1 MVSALIA
8 SATTSLTSCK
18 DYDDDINNL
27 QSQIDELKTL
37 QEKIQKQID
46 NGAILTSVTPTGD
59 GVVLALSNGN
69 SYTIKNGVN
78 GTNGI
83 DGKDGVNGKD
93 GQDGK
98 NGSVVTIGENGNWLI
113 DGKDTGLAA
122 KGEKGDKGDTG
133 ATGAQ
138 GEKGDKGDKG
148 DTGATGATGA
158 QGEKGDKGDKGDTGA
173 TGAQGVKGDK
183 GDNGDY
189 YVPNATTGKFDK
201 YTYDAAQKKYVVSA
215 TDISFLAPGTITAV
229 QDGDKLT
236 LYGVK
241 DAQGKA
247 VPFVLD
253 LSHKIAS
260 ADLFLNNH
268 ENGADAFDHVLTFT
282 SVAEKAN
289 TFGDLK
295 ITDKV
300 FEFKEGQRAVQG
312 DSVLIRVNPTAVT
325 LDKANI
331 HLMNSQKKE
340 LDFVECTD
348 VHRYTGLATRAA
360 QSGLWV
366 VKFNL
371 KSDFNEDALK
381 AATLDG
387 NKHILYSVSIKDSK
401 DSDPDARI
409 VTDYDLTLDQQPG
422 QHAYDFTVNEKP
434 IAQIHNRYWYC
445 DDRTSTR
452 DVKELVWKNEPA
464 TTVTGDNAADRY
476 KGKDNRQDQSI
487 LPVELGKDI
496 TIEYPADKPIK
507 GFYVTLD
514 NDFALESHP
523 SEINAWSAGTYEH
536 VGVTDREG
544 KPLTKATMFSG
555 NKGVIRITSAKDID
569 DIIGFRVYAVNL
581 DGTLVD
587 PDGRA
592 FYVTLGKEAENVNL
606 NAHDVTASND
616 VNGSKSEIFAV
627 SGLVNGTL
635 SAWTPSESNPKYGAN
650 GSDKETLT
658 SPAFT
663 VNFFKDKDG
672 KEVATKLA
680 DAKYA
685 QIVLRNASQ
694 YIDGETY
701 TQTAEI
707 KNPAGN
713 VLMKVTISAKKVM
726 PDAPK
731 YFSVKA
737 GQIVN
742 GLYKCYLLPNGEA
755 DVTNWNATTN
765 PATYGTMDMKN
776 VINFEDARINS
787 YSVKFA
793 ETTGNE
799 FKDDLVADPTNFTLN
814 VDSKLID
821 NKTEHATTITY
832 TYWGISTTKKENGKW
847 ATAQNWTKPAEAF
860 KTVYCDVL
868 AYPIMKWS
876 ASGLTLTY
884 DTKNQSI
891 SLDKFKSTND
901 YNATKLGGKTLT
913 ALKKCYVLESVELVS
928 KDGGHADYFEA
939 AFDAAKTKIEFTP
952 KSGTTNPTADVA
964 STLTIKAKDV
974 FGQPVSISVPV
985 TVKKQ

>member
-46 NGAILTSVTPTGD
+46 NGAILTSVTSTGD

-93 GQDGK
+93 GLNGKDGKDGK
-98 NGSVVTIGENGNWLI
+98 NGSVVTIGENGNWFI

-122 KGEKGDKGDTG
+122 KGKD
-133 ATGAQ
+133 
-138 GEKGDKGDKG
+138 
-148 DTGATGATGA
+148 
-158 QGEKGDKGDKGDTGA
+158 
-173 TGAQGVKGDK
+173 GVNGKDGLNGKDGK
-183 GDNGDY
+183 DGVNGKDGLNGDY

-229 QDGDKLT
+229 QDGDMLT

-241 DAQGKA
+241 DAQGNA

-260 ADLFLNNH
+260 ADLFLNTH
-268 ENGADAFDHVLTFT
+268 EDGADAFDHELTFT

-289 TFGDLK
+289 TFGDLE

-300 FEFKEGQRAVQG
+300 FEFKDGQHAVQG

-348 VHRYTGLATRAA
+348 VHRYTGLATRAVE
-360 QSGLWV
+360 SGLWV

-381 AATLDG
+381 AATSTEDG
-387 NKHILYSVSIKDSK
+387 KILYSVSIKDSK
-401 DSDPDARI
+401 DSDPNARI
-409 VTDYDLTLDQQPG
+409 VTDYDLTLEEQAGKP
-422 QHAYDFTVNEKP
+422 AYDFTVNGTK
-434 IAQIHNRYWYC
+434 IKDIHNRYWYC
-445 DDRTSTR
+445 DDWTRTDT
-452 DVKELVWKNEPA
+452 VQELVWLNKDKPA
-464 TTVTGDNAADRY
+464 TKAILKGDNANAVNRPTPAVDDRQS
-476 KGKDNRQDQSI
+476 KDI
-487 LPVELGKDI
+487 LPVELGQDI

-514 NDFALESHP
+514 NAFALESAP
-523 SEINAWSAGTYEH
+523 SELNAWSGGSYTN

-544 KPLTKATMFSG
+544 KVLTKATMFSG
-555 NKGVIRITSAKDID
+555 NKGVIRINSSKDVD

-592 FYVTLGKEAENVNL
+592 FYVTLGKVAQSKNL
-606 NAHDVTASND
+606 GTQEVVASAKYN
-616 VNGSKSEIFAV
+616 SRSAIFAV
-627 SGLVNGTL
+627 DGLVDGNL
-635 SAWTPSESNPKYGAN
+635 SAWTPATSNPKYGLT
-650 GSDKETLT
+650 GSDKDDQT

-663 VNFFKDKDG
+663 VKFFKDSEG
-672 KEVATKLA
+672 KQPVDEYDEYVGNKRITITKLSE
-680 DAKYA
+680 AKYA
-685 QIVLRNASQ
+685 QIIFNDAAK
-694 YIDGETY
+694 YIDDKTY
-701 TQTAEI
+701 TQTATI
-707 KNPAGN
+707 TNKNGN
-713 VLMKVTISAKKVM
+713 VLMNLSISATKKL
-726 PDAPK
+726 PEGLKK
-731 YFSVKA
+731 YTLKDN
-737 GQIVN
+737 QIVN
-742 GLYKCYLLPNGEA
+742 GVYKCYLLPGGEA
-755 DVTNWNATTN
+755 DPANWNAAT
-765 PATYGTMDMKN
+765 PATEGTMDMKN
-776 VINFEDARINS
+776 VINFDKDYIWNYA
-787 YSVKFA
+787 VKFA
-793 ETTGNE
+793 ETTGDKNKE
-799 FKDDLVADPTNFTLN
+799 PLMAYPNDFKLKVA
-814 VDSKLID
+814 SKLID
-821 NKTEHATTITY
+821 NTTKHATTIIY
-832 TYWGISTTKKENGKW
+832 NYGGISTSKVNGKW
-847 ATAQNWTKPAEAF
+847 ETGKNYTPDADAF
-860 KTVYCDVL
+860 NTIYCDVL
-868 AYPIMKWS
+868 AYPVMKWAPMEFDS
-876 ASGLTLTY
+876 KTNKYKATTLSLNYET
-884 DTKNQSI
+884 TGQTI
-891 SLDKFKSTND
+891 SLDKFVSSNA
-901 YNATKLGGKTLT
+901 YNATKLGEKKLSE
-913 ALKKCYVLESVELVS
+913 LKNCYKLESVELLSKVS
-928 KDGGHADYFEA
+928 NNADYFT
-939 AFDAAKTKIEFTP
+939 AKINGNNIEFTP
-952 KSGTTNPTADVA
+952 QSGTTNPTADVA

-974 FGQPVSISVPV
+974 FGQPVTISVPV

>member
-148 DTGATGATGA
+148 DTGATGA
-158 QGEKGDKGDKGDTGA
+158 
-173 TGAQGVKGDK
+173 QGVKGDK

-268 ENGADAFDHVLTFT
+268 ETGAADFDDVLTFT

-300 FEFKEGQRAVQG
+300 FDFKEGQLTVKG

-348 VHRYTGLATRAA
+348 VHRYTGLATRAVE
-360 QSGLWV
+360 SGLWV
-366 VKFNL
+366 AVFNL

-381 AATLDG
+381 AATSTDDG
-387 NKHILYSVSIKDSK
+387 KILYSVSIKDSK

-409 VTDYDLTLDQQPG
+409 VTDYDLTLEEQG
-422 QHAYDFTVNEKP
+422 GKYAGDFTVNDIS
-434 IAQIHNRYWYC
+434 IAKIHNRYWYC
-445 DDRTSTR
+445 DDRTSTEK
-452 DVKELVWKNEPA
+452 VPELAWLNNSKPA
-464 TTVTGDNAADRY
+464 TTVVTEGDNKNAADRFNNY
-476 KGKDNRQDQSI
+476 DNRQYQKI

-496 TIEYPADKPIK
+496 TIKYPSDKPIK

-514 NDFALESHP
+514 NAFALESAP
-523 SEINAWSAGTYEH
+523 SEINAWSAGTYDN
-536 VGVTDREG
+536 VGVTDVEG
-544 KPLTKATMFSG
+544 KVLTKAHMFTG
-555 NKGVIRITSAKDID
+555 NEGTIRIKSAKDVG

-592 FYVTLGKEAENVNL
+592 FYVTLGKEAQSKNLTAEAVNVL
-606 NAHDVTASND
+606 ASDVA
-616 VNGSKSEIFAV
+616 GESKSKIFAV
-627 SGLVNGTL
+627 DGLVDGTL
-635 SAWTPSESNPKYGAN
+635 SDWTAAPTNPKYGEN
-650 GSDKETLT
+650 GSDKDDKT

-663 VNFFKDKDG
+663 VKFFKDSEG
-672 KEVATKLA
+672 KEPVDEYYEGNKRITKLSE
-680 DAKYA
+680 AKYA
-685 QIVLRNASQ
+685 QIVFNNAAD
-694 YIDGETY
+694 YIDDKTY
-701 TQTAEI
+701 TQTATI
-707 KNPAGN
+707 TNQNGN
-713 VLMKVTISAKKVM
+713 VLMNLSISATKKL
-726 PDAPK
+726 PEGLKK
-731 YFSVKA
+731 YTLKDN
-737 GQIVN
+737 QIVN
-742 GLYKCYLLPNGEA
+742 GVYKCYLLPDGEA
-755 DVTNWNATTN
+755 DPANWNAAT
-765 PATYGTMDMKN
+765 PATEGTMDMKN
-776 VINFEDARINS
+776 VINFDKDYIWNYA
-787 YSVKFA
+787 VKFA
-793 ETTGNE
+793 ETTGDKNKE
-799 FKDDLVADPTNFTLN
+799 PVMAYANDFKLRVAPE
-814 VDSKLID
+814 LID
-821 NKTEHATTITY
+821 NTTKHATTIIY
-832 TYWGISTTKKENGKW
+832 NYGGISTSKVNGKW
-847 ATAQNWTKPAEAF
+847 ETGKNYTPAADAF
-860 KTVYCDVL
+860 NTIYCDVL
-868 AYPIMKWS
+868 ASPIMTWS
-876 ASGLTLTY
+876 AKDLKLTY
-884 DTKNQSI
+884 ETKDQKI
-891 SLDKFKSTND
+891 GLDKFAGKNT
-901 YNATKLGGKTLT
+901 YNATKLSKKLSE
-913 ALKKCYVLESVELVS
+913 LKNCYKLESVELISNGS
-928 KDGGHADYFEA
+928 KHADYFT
-939 AFDAAKTKIEFTP
+939 AKINGDNIEFTP
-952 KSGTTNPTADVA
+952 QSGTTNPTADVP

-974 FGQPVSISVPV
+974 FGQDVTISVPV

>member
-46 NGAILTSVTPTGD
+46 NGAILTSVTSTDD

-93 GQDGK
+93 GLNGKDGKDGK
-98 NGSVVTIGENGNWLI
+98 NGSVVTIGENGNWFI

-122 KGEKGDKGDTG
+122 KGKD
-133 ATGAQ
+133 
-138 GEKGDKGDKG
+138 
-148 DTGATGATGA
+148 
-158 QGEKGDKGDKGDTGA
+158 
-173 TGAQGVKGDK
+173 GVNGKDGLNGKDGK
-183 GDNGDY
+183 DGVNGKDGLNGDY

-229 QDGDKLT
+229 QDGDMLT

-241 DAQGKA
+241 DAQGNA

-260 ADLFLNNH
+260 ADLFLNTH
-268 ENGADAFDHVLTFT
+268 ENGADAFDHELTFT

-300 FEFKEGQRAVQG
+300 FEFKEGQHAVQG

-348 VHRYTGLATRAA
+348 VHRYTGLATRAVE
-360 QSGLWV
+360 SGLWV

-381 AATLDG
+381 AATSTEDG
-387 NKHILYSVSIKDSK
+387 KILYSVSIKDSK
-401 DSDPDARI
+401 DSDPNARI
-409 VTDYDLTLDQQPG
+409 VTDYDLTLEEQAGKP
-422 QHAYDFTVNEKP
+422 AYDFTVNGTK
-434 IAQIHNRYWYC
+434 IKDIHNRYWYC
-445 DDRTSTR
+445 DDWTGTNT
-452 DVKELVWKNEPA
+452 VQELVWLNKDKPA
-464 TTVTGDNAADRY
+464 TKAITEGDNQNAASRY
-476 KGKDNRQDQSI
+476 NNEDNRQYQSI

-514 NDFALESHP
+514 NAFALESAP
-523 SEINAWSAGTYEH
+523 SELNAWSGGSYTN

-544 KPLTKATMFSG
+544 KVLTKATMFSG
-555 NKGVIRITSAKDID
+555 NKGVIRINSSKDVD

-592 FYVTLGKEAENVNL
+592 FYVTLGKVAQSKNLTAEAVNVL
-606 NAHDVTASND
+606 ASDVA
-616 VNGSKSEIFAV
+616 GESKSKIFAV
-627 SGLVNGTL
+627 DGLVDGTL
-635 SAWTPSESNPKYGAN
+635 SDWTPALTNPKYGLT
-650 GSDKETLT
+650 GSDKDDQT

-663 VNFFKDKDG
+663 VKFFKDSEG
-672 KEVATKLA
+672 KQPVDEYDEYVGNKRITITKLSE
-680 DAKYA
+680 AKYA
-685 QIVLRNASQ
+685 QIIFNDAAK
-694 YIDGETY
+694 YIDDKTY
-701 TQTAEI
+701 TQTATI
-707 KNPAGN
+707 TNKNGN
-713 VLMKVTISAKKVM
+713 VLMNLSISATKKL
-726 PDAPK
+726 PEGLKK
-731 YFSVKA
+731 YTLKDN
-737 GQIVN
+737 QIVN
-742 GLYKCYLLPNGEA
+742 GVYKCYLLPGGEA
-755 DVTNWNATTN
+755 DPANWNAAT
-765 PATYGTMDMKN
+765 PATEGTMDMKN
-776 VINFEDARINS
+776 VINFDKDYIWNYA
-787 YSVKFA
+787 VKFA
-793 ETTGNE
+793 ETTGDKNKE
-799 FKDDLVADPTNFTLN
+799 PVMAYADDFKLKVA
-814 VDSKLID
+814 SKLID
-821 NKTEHATTITY
+821 NTTKHATTIIY
-832 TYWGISTTKKENGKW
+832 NYGGISTSKVNGKW
-847 ATAQNWTKPAEAF
+847 ETGKNYTPDADAF
-860 KTVYCDVL
+860 NTIYCDVL
-868 AYPIMKWS
+868 AYPVMKWAPMEFDS
-876 ASGLTLTY
+876 KTKKYKATTLSLNYET
-884 DTKNQSI
+884 TGQTI
-891 SLDKFKSTND
+891 SLDKFVSSNA
-901 YNATKLGGKTLT
+901 YNATKLGEKKLSE
-913 ALKKCYVLESVELVS
+913 LKNCYKLESVEVISNGS
-928 KDGGHADYFEA
+928 KHADYFT
-939 AFDAAKTKIEFTP
+939 AKINGDNIEFTP
-952 KSGTTNPTADVA
+952 QSGTTNPTADVP

-974 FGQPVSISVPV
+974 FGQDVTISVPV

>member
-1 MVSALIA
+1 MGALIA

-98 NGSVVTIGENGNWLI
+98 NGSVVTIGENGNWFI

-122 KGEKGDKGDTG
+122 KGKD
-133 ATGAQ
+133 
-138 GEKGDKGDKG
+138 
-148 DTGATGATGA
+148 
-158 QGEKGDKGDKGDTGA
+158 
-173 TGAQGVKGDK
+173 GVNGKDGL
-183 GDNGDY
+183 NGDY

-229 QDGDKLT
+229 QDGDMLT

-241 DAQGKA
+241 DAQGNA

-260 ADLFLNNH
+260 ADLFLNTH
-268 ENGADAFDHVLTFT
+268 ENGADAFDHELTFT

-300 FEFKEGQRAVQG
+300 FEFKDGQHAVQG

-348 VHRYTGLATRAA
+348 VHRYTGLATRAVE
-360 QSGLWV
+360 SGLWV

-381 AATLDG
+381 AATSTEDG
-387 NKHILYSVSIKDSK
+387 KILYSVSIKDSK
-401 DSDPDARI
+401 DSDPNARI
-409 VTDYDLTLDQQPG
+409 VTDYDLTLEEQAGKP
-422 QHAYDFTVNEKP
+422 AYDFTVNGTK
-434 IAQIHNRYWYC
+434 IKDIHNRYWYC
-445 DDRTSTR
+445 DDWTRTNT
-452 DVKELVWKNEPA
+452 VQELVWLNKDKPA
-464 TTVTGDNAADRY
+464 TKAITEGDNQNAASRY
-476 KGKDNRQDQSI
+476 NNEDDRQDQSI

-514 NDFALESHP
+514 NAFALESAP
-523 SEINAWSAGTYEH
+523 SELNAWSGGSYTN

-544 KPLTKATMFSG
+544 KVLTKATMFSG
-555 NKGVIRITSAKDID
+555 NKGVIRINSSKDVD

-592 FYVTLGKEAENVNL
+592 FYVTLGKEAQSKNL
-606 NAHDVTASND
+606 GTQEVVASAKYN
-616 VNGSKSEIFAV
+616 SRSAIFAV
-627 SGLVNGTL
+627 DGLVDGNL
-635 SAWTPSESNPKYGAN
+635 SAWTPATSNQKYGFN
-650 GSDKETLT
+650 GSENADQT

-663 VNFFKDKDG
+663 VNFFEDEKGEKPVSTSELS
-672 KEVATKLA
+672 K
-680 DAKYA
+680 AKYA
-685 QIVLRNASQ
+685 QVVFNDAAQ
-694 YIDGETY
+694 YVDGETY
-701 TQTAEI
+701 TQTAQI
-707 KNPAGN
+707 KNRAGN
-713 VLMKVTISAKKVM
+713 VLMNVTISATKKL
-726 PDAPK
+726 PEALK
-731 YFSVKA
+731 NYSVKDN
-737 GQIVN
+737 QIVN
-742 GLYKCYLLPNGEA
+742 GVYTCYLLPNGEA
-755 DVTNWNATTN
+755 DPAKWNAET
-765 PATYGTMDMKN
+765 PASEGTMDMTN
-776 VINFEDARINS
+776 VINFKGATDNYAVI
-787 YSVKFA
+787 FA
-793 ETTGNE
+793 ETALNTETKKYDKE
-799 FKDDLVADPTNFTLN
+799 FPAKLKLSVA
-814 VDSKLID
+814 SELID
-821 NKTEHATTITY
+821 NKTKHATAITY
-832 TYWGISTTKKENGKW
+832 TYKGIRTYKKADGTW
-847 ATAQNWTKPAEAF
+847 VVGGDYSPTAQAF
-860 KTVYCDVL
+860 QTIYADVL
-868 AYPIMKWS
+868 AYPVMKWAPMEFDS
-876 ASGLTLTY
+876 KTEKYKATTLSLNYET
-884 DTKNQSI
+884 TGQTI
-891 SLDKFKSTND
+891 SLDKFVSSNA
-901 YNATKLGGKTLT
+901 YNATKLGEKKLSE
-913 ALKKCYVLESVELVS
+913 LKNCYKFESVELLSNGS
-928 KDGGHADYFEA
+928 KHADYFT
-939 AFDAAKTKIEFTP
+939 AKFNGNDIEFTP
-952 KSGTTNPTADVA
+952 QSGTTNPTADVA

-974 FGQPVSISVPV
+974 FGQPVTISVPV